1 MSCLGQCFII
11 KYITYYIQT
20 FGLNMSKSL
29 HSSVMFNALQAHP
42 ELESIGNELITRIKA
57 ILKNPQVEFSTS
69 NGLNRLNLFGL
80 IELTQDAN
88 HCGFISTSD
97 AIQIENLK
105 DGSTPTKL
113 PVWGGNYINSKS
125 PSPIKLPLVGFSGFY
140 LPISILHA
148 LKYEEHQLVKKYL
161 INAVLFQL
169 VQEKPELFCAPM
181 RSLHWVS
188 SYIHYVEQIFKLE
201 NTAIDG
207 LPFTTFNTVELDGL
221 CTITEQA
228 YVQHFLNPDL
238 VDMFCFYS
246 FDSYKQGDIHQQYVR
261 FANSYGFAKEQLIK
275 QFKKDPLAYTL
286 SVLYSDFG
294 RIADPS
300 AFASF
305 IPSQVVSDAFFKQ
318 SVKQPISTKRLIV
331 RNLSTLLG
339 MAKGDLGFKVVHN
352 LYLHTLNTYPN
363 IAQSNDQLNNHLVF
377 FERVKYERAKYLDR
391 LSVEQF
397 TTIMLGLDQAI
408 NNKLDKQSIQIILNT
423 IELIHIWM
431 MSKNEILRQSANI
444 NQIKLIA
451 KIRDVV
457 DLDKIGEVS
466 FSSLLDSFIEIK
478 ENTDDLCETDDDAK
492 SLINLEPF
500 QFTNNKLSLV
510 LISQIQEI
518 KSTLLVI
525 STDEKFH
532 ADVLNHNRNLIK
544 VQFGDEESI
553 LVVDPRMVGFKYLFE
568 NLISTSHK
576 PISELAHNAVNIA
589 LQQINFG

>member
-1 MSCLGQCFII
+1 LGQCFII

-169 VQEKPELFCAPM
+169 VQEKPELFCAPI
-181 RSLHWVS
+181 RSLHWAS

-207 LPFTTFNTVELDGL
+207 LPFISFDTAELDGL
-221 CTITEQA
+221 CEITEQA
-228 YVQHFLNPDL
+228 YVENFLNPDL
-238 VDMFCFYS
+238 VKLFCFYS

-275 QFKKDPLAYTL
+275 QFNKDPLAYTL
-286 SVLYSDFG
+286 SVLYCNFG
-294 RIADPS
+294 SIADPS
-300 AFASF
+300 LFASF
-305 IPSQVVSDAFFKQ
+305 IPSQVVSDAFYKQ
-318 SVKQPISTKRLIV
+318 AVQQPTSTKRLVV
-331 RNLSTLLG
+331 RNLSALSG
-339 MAKGDLGFKVVHN
+339 MAKDDLGVKVVHN

-363 IAQSNDQLNNHLVF
+363 IAKSNDQLNNHIAF
-377 FERVKYERAKYLDR
+377 FERAKFLDQ

-408 NNKLDKQSIQIILNT
+408 KENTAKKANQVILNT
-423 IELIHIWM
+423 VELIQIWV
-431 MSKNEILRQSANI
+431 MSKNKILRQSANI
-444 NQIKLIA
+444 DQIKLIA
-451 KIRDVV
+451 KIRDVG
-457 DLDKIGEVS
+457 DLDKIGEVG

-492 SLINLEPF
+492 SLIGLEPF
-500 QFTNNKLSLV
+500 QFTNNELSLV

-518 KSTLLVI
+518 KSTLLLI

-532 ADVLNHNRNLIK
+532 ADVLNHNRNLIN

-568 NLISTSHK
+568 NLISTSNE